1 MRIISESV
9 LMLLAQNYKK
19 SIQFFINETQ
29 LYQFNQHSMYLY
41 DKSSDAQQIM

>member
-19 SIQFFINETQ
+19 SIQCFINETQ
-29 LYQFNQHSMYLY
+29 YQFNQHSMYLY